1 LIMLR
6 IMRNATGAGPQLM
19 QRLFSVNDADH

>member
-1 LIMLR
+1 MLR